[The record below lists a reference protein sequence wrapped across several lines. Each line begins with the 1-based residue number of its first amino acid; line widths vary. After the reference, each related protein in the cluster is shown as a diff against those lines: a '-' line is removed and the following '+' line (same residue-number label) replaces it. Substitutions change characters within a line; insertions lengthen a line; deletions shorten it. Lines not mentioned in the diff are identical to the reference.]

1 MFERICIYLLYTLLG
16 SVAAYHKLNGN
27 IPPQWFFEKF
37 QNTFLHTIPY
47 GLNLSFLI
55 IILLEIAI
63 PIVFLVALVSQE
75 FRTDS
80 KQRFSTLGFRLSLV
94 LFLVLFFGSFLV
106 QDYENGFL
114 DFMYFAVTIYL
125 MRLTAN
131 KSSQ

>member
-1 MFERICIYLLYTLLG
+1 MFERICIYLLYTLLS

-37 QNTFLHTIPY
+37 QNTFLNSIPY

-55 IILLEIAI
+55 IVLLEIAI
-63 PIVFLVALVSQE
+63 PVSFLAALVSQE
-75 FRTDS
+75 FRPDS
-80 KQRFSTLGFRLSLV
+80 KKRFSTLGFRLSLV

-114 DFMYFAVTIYL
+114 DFMYFAFTIYL
-125 MRLTAN
+125 MRFTAN

>member
-1 MFERICIYLLYTLLG
+1 MFERVCIYLLYTLLG
-16 SVAAYHKLNGN
+16 SVAVYHKLIGT
-27 IPPQWFFEKF
+27 IPPKWFLEKF
-37 QNTFLHTIPY
+37 QNTFLITIPT
-47 GLNLSFLI
+47 GLNLSFI
-55 IILLEIAI
+55 IIVLLEIAI
-63 PIVFLVALVSQE
+63 PVSFLVALVSQE
-75 FRTDS
+75 FRSDS

-125 MRLTAN
+125 MRFTAN